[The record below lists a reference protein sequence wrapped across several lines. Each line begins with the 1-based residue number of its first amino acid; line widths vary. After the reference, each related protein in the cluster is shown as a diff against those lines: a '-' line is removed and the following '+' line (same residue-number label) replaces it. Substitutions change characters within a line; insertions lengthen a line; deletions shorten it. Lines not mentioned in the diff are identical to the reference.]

1 MKNRYNFC
9 QQKHSH
15 FLTSL
20 SSATK
25 WLSSTAIRLFSSSTD
40 EIDIEGDSEN
50 IMKETIIIPPIK
62 RNRGRPRKDPNAPKK
77 PRFFPERNELVR
89 RRLSVHTRSGEV
101 PDEFK
106 PNDGET
112 RFLLTF
118 KSLPKNLELIA
129 KNLHPP
135 AHNKYEEHRLACK
148 LLNEEHASE
157 QKEIFIPTFR
167 KLPQSR
173 TIREVE
179 KGLKEQVNCFYSQQF
194 LIIMSLGIYE

>member
-1 MKNRYNFC
+1 MP
-9 QQKHSH
+9 
-15 FLTSL
+15 SL

-40 EIDIEGDSEN
+40 EIDIEEYSEN
-50 IMKETIIIPPIK
+50 IIEEPIIAAPAK

-77 PRFFPERNELVR
+77 PRFIPERKELGR
-89 RRLSVHTRSGEV
+89 RRISGFARSGELRE
-101 PDEFK
+101 EFK

-118 KSLPKNLELIA
+118 KSLPKNLEIIA

-135 AHNKYEEHRLACK
+135 THNKYEEHRLACK
-148 LLNEEHASE
+148 LLNEECASE

-167 KLPQSR
+167 KLPQLR

-179 KGLKEQVNCFYSQQF
+179 KGFKEQVNCF
-194 LIIMSLGIYE
+194 IIPDIY

>member
-1 MKNRYNFC
+1 M
-9 QQKHSH
+9 H
-15 FLTSL
+15 SL

-25 WLSSTAIRLFSSSTD
+25 WLSSTAIKLFSSSTD

-50 IMKETIIIPPIK
+50 IRVEPIIAAPAK

-77 PRFFPERNELVR
+77 PRFIPERKELGR
-89 RRLSVHTRSGEV
+89 RRVSGVTRSGEFRK
-101 PDEFK
+101 EFN

-118 KSLPKNLELIA
+118 KSLPKNLEIIA

-135 AHNKYEEHRLACK
+135 TYNKYEEHLLACK
-148 LLNEEHASE
+148 LLNEECASE

-167 KLPQSR
+167 KLPQLR
-173 TIREVE
+173 TIMEVE
-179 KGLKEQVNCFYSQQF
+179 KGLKEQVNCFR
-194 LIIMSLGIYE
+194 IINFY